1 GVVGVDVAVLP
12 RVVPLGDID
21 EDELVFA
28 DMATGDIAADAL
40 ALPRAL
46 GGLERRFL
54 LARLVLKWAEQIAP
68 AAGEAPLVKR
78 HPAAALALADDL
90 ARLMDDMTTR
100 EMPWQRLDGLVP
112 DEFDEYWR
120 LTLRFLM
127 IAREV
132 WPGIL
137 AERDAIEPATR
148 RDRLIAAEAARLAS
162 RSAKP
167 IIAAGSTGS
176 MPATAQH
183 LPPLSS
189 PPPWGVGLPR
199 PPPPLDGGSWGA
211 TGGGGAAGGASSPA
225 PPPHPPVR

>member
-176 MPATAQH
+176 MPATAK
-183 LPPLSS
+183 LLATIA
-189 PPPWGVGLPR
+189 GLPSGAVVLPGLDTELDEESWNAIGGTV
-199 PPPPLDGGSWGA
+199 PPGHLSL
-211 TGGGGAAGGASSPA
+211 SPA
-225 PPPHPPVR
+225 P